1 MSHTVS
7 AVFTFKNS
15 SSKDMFI
22 DFCNGDNGL
31 SVTRAWDGCKSI
43 DCFEPHTNPLQV
55 TIWQKWASPQAHES
69 YVKHR
74 HEDGSFDF
82 LDELISCP
90 PEINPLR
97 PVLFKT
103 DEQQIHDIVNDMCN
117 KDHRVGNKHMH
128 EKTLFIQHMHEKTLF
143 IRPTGNPITLKGWN
157 DMMSSDDVTVEES
170 DLVNINQLRISGNM
184 AYVCYTTH
192 DKYSDLNDDIVVFT
206 SILEKGSGRWKV
218 VFGQRSTGR
227 KPSYDAPPIFPSA

>member
-7 AVFTFKNS
+7 AVFTFKDS
-15 SSKDMFI
+15 SSKDRFI
-22 DFCNGDNGL
+22 DFCNGETGL
-31 SVTRAWDGCKSI
+31 SVTRAWEGCKSI
-43 DCFEPHTNPLQV
+43 DCFESQTNPLQV
-55 TIWQKWASPQAHES
+55 TIWQKWSSPQAHET

-74 HEDGSFDF
+74 HDDGSFDF
-82 LDELISCP
+82 LGELISSP

-103 DEQQIHDIVNDMCN
+103 DEQQIHEIVNDMCN

-128 EKTLFIQHMHEKTLF
+128 EKTLFI
-143 IRPTGNPITLKGWN
+143 RPTGNPLTLKGWN
-157 DMMSSDDVTVEES
+157 DMMSSEDVTVESS
-170 DLVNINQLRISGNM
+170 DLVKINQLRISENM

-192 DKYSDLNDDIVVFT
+192 GKFSYKGTENDDIAVFT
-206 SILEKGSGRWKV
+206 SILEKNSGRWKV

-227 KPSYDAPPIFPSA
+227 KPSDAPPLFPSE